1 MVQVTLC
8 ASSLGYLFPQ
18 NETQDLRLHSAFK
31 HAVNLYSDAGTFI
44 TLLCAQTYLNLPD
57 AARVWLPECWDWRRE
72 IAHSDP
78 IQLTPGLLRT
88 PRFCVA
94 LDNAT
99 LWQSPFVGGMLTLEA
114 FPLVFQHYLTMGSQ
128 GLLFCLEHNVQ
139 STLHLPDSLTHQGLA
154 VMEHPDAL
162 ERQVPQLIGFGKG
175 LTPDGDDYLLGY
187 LAALWLWQLPA
198 PLADHQYRL
207 QQAIDQ
213 HAHNTTDIS
222 RHYLERAL
230 QGHFSEPICQ
240 LLAQL
245 VGSASAMTIASCA
258 EQVMQFGATSGV
270 DCLAGMLHGFRTLN
284 TMN

>member
-1 MVQVTLC
+1 M
-8 ASSLGYLFPQ
+8 
-18 NETQDLRLHSAFK
+18 
-31 HAVNLYSDAGTFI
+31 
-44 TLLCAQTYLNLPD
+44 
-57 AARVWLPECWDWRRE
+57 
-72 IAHSDP
+72 
-78 IQLTPGLLRT
+78 
-88 PRFCVA
+88 
-94 LDNAT
+94 
-99 LWQSPFVGGMLTLEA
+99 
-114 FPLVFQHYLTMGSQ
+114 
-128 GLLFCLEHNVQ
+128 
-139 STLHLPDSLTHQGLA
+139 
-154 VMEHPDAL
+154 
-162 ERQVPQLIGFGKG
+162 PQLIGFGKG

-258 EQVMQFGATSGV
+258 EQVMQFGATSGSRLPCRNAAWLSNPEHHELISTFSPV
-270 DCLAGMLHGFRTLN
+270 ARLWGYTGMLLPEFCYRAE
-284 TMN
+284 

>member
-18 NETQDLRLHSAFK
+18 DETQDLRLHSAFK

-114 FPLVFQHYLTMGSQ
+114 FPLVFQHYPTMASQ
-128 GLLFCLEHNVQ
+128 RLLFCLEHNVQ

-154 VMEHPDAL
+154 IMEHPDAL
-162 ERQVPQLIGFGKG
+162 ERQVPQLTICWAIWQRSGYGNSLHHLPIINTG
-175 LTPDGDDYLLGY
+175 CSRQLINMRTTPRISVVIIWSVRFRDIFQNRFASYSHNWLG
-187 LAALWLWQLPA
+187 
-198 PLADHQYRL
+198 
-207 QQAIDQ
+207 
-213 HAHNTTDIS
+213 AH
-222 RHYLERAL
+222 R
-230 QGHFSEPICQ
+230 Q
-240 LLAQL
+240 
-245 VGSASAMTIASCA
+245 
-258 EQVMQFGATSGV
+258 
-270 DCLAGMLHGFRTLN
+270 
-284 TMN
+284 

>member
-1 MVQVTLC
+1 MEMTICWAIWQR
-8 ASSLGYLFPQ
+8 SGYGNSL
-18 NETQDLRLHSAFK
+18 H
-31 HAVNLYSDAGTFI
+31 
-44 TLLCAQTYLNLPD
+44 
-57 AARVWLPECWDWRRE
+57 
-72 IAHSDP
+72 
-78 IQLTPGLLRT
+78 
-88 PRFCVA
+88 
-94 LDNAT
+94 
-99 LWQSPFVGGMLTLEA
+99 
-114 FPLVFQHYLTMGSQ
+114 
-128 GLLFCLEHNVQ
+128 
-139 STLHLPDSLTHQGLA
+139 HLP
-154 VMEHPDAL
+154 
-162 ERQVPQLIGFGKG
+162 IIN
-175 LTPDGDDYLLGY
+175 TP
-187 LAALWLWQLPA
+187 
-198 PLADHQYRL
+198 L

>member
-78 IQLTPGLLRT
+78 IQLTQGLLRT

-94 LDNAT
+94 LENAT
-99 LWQSPFVGGMLTLEA
+99 LWQSPFVGRMLTLEA
-114 FPLVFQHYLTMGSQ
+114 FPLVFQHYPTMASQ
-128 GLLFCLEHNVQ
+128 RLLFCLEHNVQ
-139 STLHLPDSLTHQGLA
+139 STLHLPDSLTH
-154 VMEHPDAL
+154 H
-162 ERQVPQLIGFGKG
+162 
-175 LTPDGDDYLLGY
+175 
-187 LAALWLWQLPA
+187 
-198 PLADHQYRL
+198 
-207 QQAIDQ
+207 
-213 HAHNTTDIS
+213 
-222 RHYLERAL
+222 LERAL

>member
-1 MVQVTLC
+1 M
-8 ASSLGYLFPQ
+8 LFWLEQ
-18 NETQDLRLHSAFK
+18 KEQRKVHQADS
-31 HAVNLYSDAGTFI
+31 I
-44 TLLCAQTYLNLPD
+44 TNKGL
-57 AARVWLPECWDWRRE
+57 E
-72 IAHSDP
+72 I
-78 IQLTPGLLRT
+78 
-88 PRFCVA
+88 
-94 LDNAT
+94 
-99 LWQSPFVGGMLTLEA
+99 
-114 FPLVFQHYLTMGSQ
+114 
-128 GLLFCLEHNVQ
+128 
-139 STLHLPDSLTHQGLA
+139 
-154 VMEHPDAL
+154 MEQPDAL
-162 ERQVPQLIGFGKG
+162 ERQVQKLIGFGKG
-175 LTPDGDDYLLGY
+175 LTHDGDDYLLGY